1 MVLRELKEAVL
12 EANLELPNRGLV
24 TYTWGNASGICRE
37 LNLVV
42 IKPSG
47 VAYERMTA
55 ADLVV
60 VDLEGKVVE
69 GVLRPSSDVPTHLA
83 LYRAWPEVGGIVHT
97 HSTYATI
104 WAQAHRGIPCLGT
117 THADYFY
124 GEIPCTRPLNEAEV
138 RGEYEKETG
147 GIIVEAFRDKDP
159 LSMPGAL
166 VAGHGP
172 FTWGKNAA
180 QAVES
185 SVVLEQV
192 ALMALGSVLLNPKL
206 EGIQQYLLDKHY
218 LRKHGADA
226 YYGQGK

>member
-1 MVLRELKEAVL
+1 MLRELKEAVL
-12 EANLELPNRGLV
+12 EANLELPKRGLV
-24 TYTWGNASGICRE
+24 THTWGNASGICRE
-37 LNLVV
+37 RNLVV

-47 VAYERMTA
+47 VAYEEMTA

-60 VDLEGKVVE
+60 INLEGKVVE
-69 GVLRPSSDVPTHLA
+69 GALRPSSDAPTHLA

-104 WAQAHRGIPCLGT
+104 WAQAHRGIHCLGT

-124 GEIPCTRPLNEAEV
+124 GEIPCTRPLKEAEV

-147 GIIVEAFRDKDP
+147 EIIVEAFRDKDP
-159 LSMPGAL
+159 LSMPAAL

-172 FTWGKNAA
+172 FTWGKDAT

-192 ALMALGSVLLNPKL
+192 ALMALGSVLLNPEL
-206 EGIQQYLLDKHY
+206 DGIPQYLLDKHY
-218 LRKHGADA
+218 LRKHGSGA